1 MRSIFSSTIL
11 TRLITS
17 ALFTAVIAGTW
28 DAWWHGAVGRESLFT
43 PPHLLLYFTA
53 TIAVMLGVYGFITI
67 RAKVW
72 KNLALVLLL
81 IPLSAPFDELW
92 HRFFGVEDLSSPLI
106 VWSPPHLAII
116 FALVASFIFLVPL
129 ILQESEPLARRLFS
143 SLAFA
148 GILNLLF
155 FVVAPF
161 QPTGPWELL
170 GFWGAGV
177 MALILVGVFFGY
189 ERFFPGVGNAVSVVV
204 MYLLVAAI
212 AFGETIKSGI
222 KIIPHDH
229 PPSYVVI
236 FAFVTSALIFDITR
250 RWPQVVRAGL
260 SGGGWALLLYSL
272 STYYFRPEFQYSGG
286 ETVKAV
292 AASIVGGVV
301 VGWLVT
307 MWQRRELLAR

>member
-1 MRSIFSSTIL
+1 M
-11 TRLITS
+11 
-17 ALFTAVIAGTW
+17 
-28 DAWWHGAVGRESLFT
+28 
-43 PPHLLLYFTA
+43 LLYFST
-53 TIAVMLGVYGFITI
+53 TVAVLLGVYGLVAT
-67 RAKVW
+67 RARVW

-129 ILQESEPLARRLFS
+129 ILQDSDVLARRLFS

-148 GILNLLF
+148 GILSLLC
-155 FVVAPF
+155 FVTAPL
-161 QPTGPWELL
+161 QPTGPWELF

-189 ERFFPGVGNAVSVVV
+189 EQFFPGIGSALSVIV
-204 MYLLVAAI
+204 MYLLVTAI
-212 AFGETIKSGI
+212 SFGEVFKPDI

-236 FAFVTSALIFDITR
+236 FAFVVAALMFDITK
-250 RWPQVVRAGL
+250 RWSRMV
-260 SGGGWALLLYSL
+260 SGGLAGGVWALLLYGL
-272 STYYFRPEFQYSGG
+272 STYYFRSEFQYSRI
-286 ETVKAV
+286 ETVQAV
-292 AASIVGGVV
+292 MASIVGGVV
-301 VGWLVT
+301 VGLLAAAWR
-307 MWQRRELLAR
+307 RREALAR